1 MKARNPLVT
10 RTILVLI
17 LVSLFG
23 VALAQTPVS
32 NILDLWNVR
41 NGLTGSYEIVL
52 AEGVTTIDMSVTNPA
67 NLDAWN
73 TDTSYEAG
81 NMIKFTDGF
90 AYYCILNLTS
100 TDGTQDPGNTTHWT
114 KMWEAIKGWEPIG
127 FQNSPTDFANGF
139 TGNFDGNGK
148 TISKLYINRG
158 AADNADPY
166 AQNNTYS
173 NNVGLF
179 GFVSSNATAN
189 NIIENVKLTDVNIRG
204 RRGTGALIGKVLM
217 PSNASRKTFVQNC
230 SVDGGTVMGFGATG
244 GLVGAN
250 NSDRRQQVPVI
261 QYCWSSVTVS
271 STDPTNTALN
281 SGDNNN
287 PYNIKYGGIVGC
299 NETGVTFDCYAQ
311 GAVSGGDRVG
321 GIAGC
326 TIDGAVIRCYSIG
339 NVTQG
344 IASSSWEGGVGGI
357 TGRIVGKLPPGL
369 GGFQGSGSVQYCY
382 YNSGITIKSAGGPAN
397 TVGATSSSD
406 MTTVPIHA
414 GIYAN
419 WDFTSVWS
427 HTTNGSYPVF
437 KGSIPA
443 PYFYKSTADGDWSDA
458 TKWRKSATVDGTYD
472 VETSIF
478 PDFANSPGIIIGS
491 NMAVDID
498 VSVDQMTIESGK
510 TLTINSGKR
519 LYVSNNTET
528 YDLTNNGIITVTGT
542 LEVGQSAGFENK
554 GTLTINGTFI
564 NSGTT
569 VWTSGTA
576 TAAAAS
582 TIKYNGALAQSTRTG
597 FPSTINDMEIDNAA
611 GVTFSDA
618 FTINGTLTVTDGLI
632 TGTSNTDGFHSVNF
646 KRLKIDESGNLITG
660 FSASTNP
667 NGDGANMT
675 RIKREWTING
685 TINNATE
692 ANRVKTITFYWTET
706 DDYGFDWAGV
716 TAAVYIGTATT
727 SSLTG
732 NVTVDV
738 NGLRSLAI
746 NYTFDDG
753 SKNGAKAVTF
763 KIGAE
768 NNQTLPVELSSFVAQ
783 VFQGTSIM
791 LQWQTQSETNVA
803 GYQIYRGND
812 DQLTEATLLDV
823 FINATNT
830 SQTQYYAFYD
840 RELYAPGVYY
850 YWLESVDFDGSNQLF
865 GPIPVHFEGIEQ
877 GIPSVPAFTAITK
890 NYPNPFNPRTNIV
903 FGMEKDGALILDI
916 YNARGQKVRSLFSGN
931 RKSGWYQMEWDGKN
945 DNGQQLGS
953 GVYFIRMQADGKTIT
968 HKAVLMK

>member
-10 RTILVLI
+10 RAILVLI

-23 VALAQTPVS
+23 VAFSIDVGNIVQLWQVRDNLSGTYTQTA
-32 NILDLWNVR
+32 NI
-41 NGLTGSYEIVL
+41 TFPK
-52 AEGVTTIDMSVTNPA
+52 TPA
-67 NLDAWN
+67 AW
-73 TDTSYEAG
+73 EAG
-81 NMIKFTDGF
+81 TYAQWAVVQHNGY
-90 AYYCILNLTS
+90 AYGCVNESGTS
-100 TDGTQDPGNTTHWT
+100 ETPGGSSDWLQ
-114 KMWEAIKGWEPIG
+114 MWEISKGWKPIG
-127 FQNSPTDFANGF
+127 FQNSPTDFSNGF
-139 TGNFDGNGK
+139 TGNYNGGGL
-148 TISKLYINRG
+148 TISDLYINRG
-158 AADNADPY
+158 ATATG
-166 AQNNTYS
+166 NNTFPADGE

-179 GFVSSNATAN
+179 GFVTTNNTTN
-189 NIIENVKLTDVNIRG
+189 NIIQKVILQNVDVTG
-204 RRGTGALIGKVLM
+204 KRGTGALVGKVLM

-230 SVDGGTVMGFGATG
+230 SVDGGTVKGFGATG

-261 QYCWSSVTVS
+261 QYSWSNVTVS
-271 STDPTNTALN
+271 STEASNTALN

-299 NETGVTFDCYAQ
+299 NETGVTFDCYAK

-344 IASSSWEGGVGGI
+344 IASSSWQGGVGGI
-357 TGRIVGKLPPGL
+357 TGRIEGRLPPGL
-369 GGFQGSGSVQYCY
+369 GGFQGSGTVQYSY
-382 YNSGITIKSAGGPAN
+382 YNEGISITDVGGPLN
-397 TVGATSSSD
+397 TVGATSSTN
-406 MTTVPIHA
+406 MTTVQST
-414 GIYAN
+414 YQN
-419 WDFTSVWS
+419 WDFTNVWFWS
-427 HTTNGSYPVF
+427 SDSYPVF
-437 KGSIPA
+437 QGSIPA
-443 PYFYKSTADGDWSDA
+443 PYFYKSIIDGNWSDA

-472 VETSIF
+472 VATSIF
-478 PDFANSPGIIIGS
+478 PDFANSSGIIIGS

-498 VSVDQMTIESGK
+498 VSVDQMSIDSGK

-554 GTLTINGTFI
+554 GTLTIDGTFI

-576 TAAAAS
+576 TAGAAS
-582 TIKYNGALAQSTRTG
+582 TIKYNGALAQSTGNG
-597 FPSTINDMEIDNAA
+597 FPSSIQDMEIDNAA

-646 KRLKIDESGNLITG
+646 KRLGIAESENLITG

-768 NNQTLPVELSSFVAQ
+768 NNQTLPVELSTFVAQ
-783 VFQGTSIM
+783 VFQGNSIM
-791 LQWQTQSETNVA
+791 LQWLTQSETNVS
-803 GYQIYRGND
+803 GFQIYRGSD
-812 DQLTEATLLDV
+812 DQLSEAILLNV
-823 FINATNT
+823 FIPATNT
-830 SQTQYYAFYD
+830 SQAQNYVYYD

-903 FGMEKDGALILDI
+903 FGLEKDGALILDI